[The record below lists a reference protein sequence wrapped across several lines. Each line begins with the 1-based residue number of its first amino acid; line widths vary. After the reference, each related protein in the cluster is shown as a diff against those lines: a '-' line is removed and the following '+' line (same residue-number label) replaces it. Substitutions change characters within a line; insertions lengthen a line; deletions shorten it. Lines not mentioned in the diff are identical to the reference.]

1 MPTKS
6 KPVVPGASAALWL
19 LLAINLFNFIDRYVL
34 ASVLPKI
41 ETDFHASGFQA
52 GALQTAFLVSYMLF
66 APAFGWMGDR
76 FGRWRIIGLAVIA
89 WSLASGASGLAT
101 GIGMMLITRMFV
113 GIGEAAYGPIAPT
126 VIADLYPVERRGR
139 MMAFFYAAIPVGSAL
154 GYVLGGLVLKAGHS
168 WHWASFLNWHWAF
181 FLVLP
186 PGIVLGLICFLMREP
201 ARGAVDPEGIVQ
213 VDVPK
218 KIRFA
223 AYRILFKTP
232 SYVFN
237 TAGMTAMTFAL
248 GGIAIWMPKY
258 IVWRSAVAG
267 SLNMADQQAVDAA
280 LAGANSMFGPIIVV
294 AGLFGTVLGGLAG
307 DWLRPRYSGAYFLV
321 SGAAMVLAF
330 PLFLA
335 LPVTP
340 FPAAWVLIFIT
351 SVCLFFNTGPT
362 NTILANV
369 THPAMRATAYALNIF
384 VIHLLGDAISPP
396 LIGGINDLAG
406 GNMDAGFLAI
416 SITILISG
424 LFWLFGARYLARD
437 TELAPTRLDVEKNKP
452 ST

>member
-66 APAFGWMGDR
+66 APAFGWLGDR
-76 FGRWRIIGLAVIA
+76 FGRWQIIGLAVIV
-89 WSLASGASGLAT
+89 WSLASGASGLAA

-139 MMAFFYAAIPVGSAL
+139 TMAWFYAAIPVGSAL
-154 GYVLGGLVLKAGHS
+154 GYVLGGLVLKAGYS
-168 WHWASFLNWHWAF
+168 WHWAF

-186 PGIVLGLICFLMREP
+186 PGILLGLICFLMREP
-201 ARGAVDPEGIVQ
+201 ARGAVDPDGLVEPAL
-213 VDVPK
+213 PK
-218 KIRFA
+218 KSGIIICRT
-223 AYRILFKTP
+223 LLKTP
-232 SYVFN
+232 SYMFN

-258 IVWRSAVAG
+258 IVWRSA
-267 SLNMADQQAVDAA
+267 AD

-294 AGLFGTVLGGLAG
+294 AGLLGTILGGLAG

-396 LIGGINDLAG
+396 LIGGINDWAG
-406 GNMDAGFLAI
+406 GNMNAGFLAI
-416 SITILISG
+416 SVTILISG
-424 LFWLFGARYLARD
+424 LFWLCGARYLARD
-437 TELAPTRLDVEKNKP
+437 TESAPTRLDVAKH
-452 ST
+452 